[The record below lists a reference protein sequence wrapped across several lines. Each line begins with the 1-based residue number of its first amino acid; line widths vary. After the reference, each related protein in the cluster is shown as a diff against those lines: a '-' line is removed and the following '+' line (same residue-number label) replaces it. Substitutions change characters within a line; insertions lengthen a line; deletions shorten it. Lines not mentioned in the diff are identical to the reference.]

1 MTSCI
6 IDPVSWND
14 ADLVIEGASQGQ
26 HLDIKSPSL
35 DFRVGGKILSATS
48 ARKALNPHWAKELFD
63 DLSATETQ
71 YHSRFKLEN
80 PDALLSRRRKF

>member
-1 MTSCI
+1 MTSCV

-35 DFRVGGKILSATS
+35 DFRVGEDSLCHLGAESFESALGKRAF
-48 ARKALNPHWAKELFD
+48 R
-63 DLSATETQ
+63 
-71 YHSRFKLEN
+71 
-80 PDALLSRRRKF
+80 

>member
-1 MTSCI
+1 MTSCV

-26 HLDIKSPSL
+26 HLISNPHPSI
-35 DFRVGGKILSATS
+35 FVSEKILSATS

-71 YHSRFKLEN
+71 YHSRFKLKN